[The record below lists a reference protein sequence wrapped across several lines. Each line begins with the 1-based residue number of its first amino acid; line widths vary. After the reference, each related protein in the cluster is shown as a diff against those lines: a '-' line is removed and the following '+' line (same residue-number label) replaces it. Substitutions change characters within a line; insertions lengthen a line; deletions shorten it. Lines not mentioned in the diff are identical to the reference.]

1 MENNSVPIFYSNT
14 YLDEALTK
22 GLDPEGLA
30 RLKAV
35 ELAIHFSMNKGPSV
49 KDFDTLYT
57 NIYKFITTKNN
68 NE

>member
-35 ELAIHFSMNKGPSV
+35 ELAIQFSMGKGPTEKIFKS
-49 KDFDTLYT
+49 LYT
-57 NIYKFITTKNN
+57 EIYEFLTTKKQQ
-68 NE
+68 